1 MERLKPVWEAFKDI
15 AIVFS
20 FSVNFILIVALLL
33 VGMPALRLGLA
44 LNAGMVEPMLEDLD
58 AAFVRLGESTIDTTI
73 PINEP
78 IPIRFDLPLDQEL
91 PINFQLAIEQN
102 TVVTLQQPVP
112 LRSLPA
118 QFTLPSGGGAINGTV
133 SLSLPAG
140 VRLPIRLSTVVPVNQ
155 TIPVQ
160 MMVPVSETVP
170 VQMDV
175 PVSIALGEAGLDP
188 AVQDLRGVF
197 RPVRQRLDQLPE
209 DVELGLR

>member
-1 MERLKPVWEAFKDI
+1 MERLRPVWQAFKDI

-20 FSVNFILIVALLL
+20 FAVNFILIVALLL
-33 VGMPALRLGLA
+33 VGMRALRLGLA
-44 LNAGMVEPMLEDLD
+44 LNAGMVEPMLDDLD

-78 IPIRFDLPLDQEL
+78 IPIQFSLPLDQEL
-91 PINFQLAIEQN
+91 PINFQLGIEQD

-112 LRSLPA
+112 LSSLPA
-118 QFTLPSGGGAINGTV
+118 QFTLPGGGGAINGTV

-140 VRLPIRLSTVVPVNQ
+140 VRLPIRLNTVVPVNQ

-160 MMVPVSETVP
+160 MTVPVSETVP
-170 VQMDV
+170 VQMNV

-188 AVQDLRGVF
+188 AVQDLRNVF
-197 RPVRQRLDQLPE
+197 QPLRQRLDDLPD